1 MTVRV
6 MLVDDQPLLRQA
18 FRMILETRTDVEVVA
33 EASDGA
39 EAIDVAGRC
48 RPDVVLMDVR
58 MPVLDGIG
66 ATASIVAADPGIRVL
81 VLTVF
86 DNDENVYAALRAG
99 ASGFLLKNAR
109 PTELFDAVHAVHQ
122 GNAVVAPSLTRR
134 LLDTFAA
141 HLPDPATGVRED
153 RRLRAMTD
161 RERQVA
167 IQVARGFTNAEIA
180 ERLDIAPGTV
190 KIHIGRILAK
200 LGLRDRVQLAILAYE
215 TGLVHRGQTHHD

>member
-1 MTVRV
+1 MTIRV
-6 MLVDDQPLLRQA
+6 MLVDDQSLLRQA
-18 FRMILETRTDVEVVA
+18 FRMILEARRDIEVAA
-33 EASDGA
+33 EAADGA
-39 EAIDVAGRC
+39 EAIDVAGRH
-48 RPDVVLMDVR
+48 RPDVVLMDLR
-58 MPVLDGIG
+58 MPVLDGIR
-66 ATASIVAADPGIRVL
+66 ATESIVAAEPGVRVI

-109 PTELFDAVHAVHQ
+109 PTELFDAIHAVHQ

-134 LLDTFAA
+134 LLDTFTA
-141 HLPDPATGVRED
+141 HLPDPATGVPED

-167 IQVARGFTNAEIA
+167 VQVARGFTNAEIA
-180 ERLDIAPGTV
+180 EHLDIAPGTV
-190 KIHIGRILAK
+190 KIHIGRMLAK

-215 TGLVHRGQTHHD
+215 TGLVHRGQAHHD

>member
-1 MTVRV
+1 MTIRV

-18 FRMILETRTDVEVVA
+18 FRMILEARRDINVVA

-39 EAIDVAGRC
+39 EAIDVAGRH

-58 MPVLDGIG
+58 MPVLDGIR
-66 ATASIVAADPGIRVL
+66 ATESIVAAEPGIRVL

-109 PTELFDAVHAVHQ
+109 PTELFDAIHAVHQ

-134 LLDTFAA
+134 LLDTFTA
-141 HLPDPATGVRED
+141 HLPDPATGVSED

-167 IQVARGFTNAEIA
+167 VQVARGFTNAEIA
-180 ERLDIAPGTV
+180 EHLDIVPGTV

-215 TGLVHRGQTHHD
+215 TGLVHRGQTHRD

>member
-1 MTVRV
+1 

-18 FRMILETRTDVEVVA
+18 FRMILEARRDINVVA

-39 EAIDVAGRC
+39 EAIDVAGRH

-58 MPVLDGIG
+58 MPVLDGIR
-66 ATASIVAADPGIRVL
+66 ATESIVAAEPGIRVL

-109 PTELFDAVHAVHQ
+109 PTELFDAIHAVHQ

-134 LLDTFAA
+134 LLDTFTA
-141 HLPDPATGVRED
+141 HLPDPATGVSED

-167 IQVARGFTNAEIA
+167 VQVARGFTNAEIA
-180 ERLDIAPGTV
+180 EHLDIVPGTV

-215 TGLVHRGQTHHD
+215 TGLVHRGQTHRD